1 MAQRRVLSWTRG
13 TDGAVATSSSPCGEL
28 AHRRRARG
36 TRTLRGAIPVATP
49 GRRLRGEFTMSNTS
63 GRRPSAALCAAVV
76 TLALAGCTG
85 KRSTPDATAAGS
97 GAAAVSSTGR
107 STAETANV
115 CVGTD
120 AHDRHAAAGFGCAVC
135 HACPGALS
143 FGSVTF
149 PGGASTANGTMS
161 SAGGTTT
168 CSVGCHSPLGAEPH
182 EVAWNAGPLPCTAC
196 HTNVATLDAGSTR
209 SSHALGGAST
219 SATCESCH
227 DQSQHTRGQVR
238 LLNGDGT
245 STSGTCV
252 GCHSGQGQ
260 TLGDHTPPLLV
271 GWSDTVRGDFHGERT
286 GTCRFDTLDTA
297 GQRSDRCRRPAV
309 PRRAAGGPERPP
321 HHLALV
327 VPERHVRP
335 VGLDVRHRDDRRER
349 EPDRST
355 ADRSGLSRG
364 HGTERPLQQPAGA
377 GLACYPTTHRD
388 PRLRRNAAR
397 AVRPR
402 SRARCPAPRATT
414 STRARTPS
422 CWPRR

>member
-1 MAQRRVLSWTRG
+1 
-13 TDGAVATSSSPCGEL
+13 
-28 AHRRRARG
+28 
-36 TRTLRGAIPVATP
+36 
-49 GRRLRGEFTMSNTS
+49 MSNTS

-260 TLGDHTPPLLV
+260 ALGDHTPPLLV

-297 GQRSDRCRRPAV
+297 GQRSTGVGALPCPAV
-309 PRRAAGGPERPP
+309 QPEVPN
-321 HHLALV
+321 AL
-327 VPERHVRP
+327 RITSRWWYQSGHVRP

-355 ADRSGLSRG
+355 ADR
-364 HGTERPLQQPAGA
+364 
-377 GLACYPTTHRD
+377 
-388 PRLRRNAAR
+388 
-397 AVRPR
+397 
-402 SRARCPAPRATT
+402 
-414 STRARTPS
+414 
-422 CWPRR
+422 